1 MPAHIRWRF
10 FGLSGTRRDKTRRT
24 SRRTRPQLISEHLE
38 RRDLLTTLVGIAGPA
53 LVATTTHSCDAAA
66 AQAAS
71 QIVGTGPTAA
81 GVNRSAAAGSSSSA
95 GQQLLEPDISIYD
108 GPFTYDGFAHF
119 AIATAANSQD
129 FLVSGTFTY
138 TYNGSSD
145 PPTNA
150 GSYTVVATFTS
161 SDPNYSNGTETST
174 MVIARATPRITLTG
188 GTFSFDANPHLAVA
202 TDVGVDGVTP
212 VSGSFSFTY
221 NGSSTPPT
229 NPGSYAVVA
238 SFTSADPNYANATA
252 TTTVSIN
259 TIPTGVTVTGA
270 STTSVT
276 VAWNPVLELAGA
288 TPTYNIYERI
298 LHTAGGGKGSH
309 GGYYTYNLVASGL
322 TTASA
327 TITGLAAAPAG
338 GVAKSHSYV
347 VTSVLN
353 GVSSPYSTL
362 TSGAPLYGPA
372 LNSYFLLNGFVW
384 YGSSPLNVTVGQTVQ
399 LSVSGYGNPA
409 PTYSVGSGPNFVSID
424 QNSGVISISPTAADV
439 GNFTATFAAT
449 NSLGSVTSS
458 SLSIHVLA
466 LPTVV
471 VTGGTVV
478 FDGNTH
484 GASAVAYGSDGVTP
498 LTGTFSF
505 QYAPVQ
511 VPTALSSG
519 EYAEVGSYIVQATF
533 ISGEPNYG
541 NAVGT
546 GTLTIVPATPAI
558 IIDGRPISYDGA
570 THAAVVTAVG
580 VDGVTPV
587 GGSFAVTYDGSA
599 NLPSAAGSYS
609 VSTSFTSTDPNYIN
623 SVGTGTLTIVPATP
637 TIIINGGP
645 FTDDGTAH
653 AATVAALG
661 FDGVSPVAG
670 SFAVTYNGSANP
682 PSSAGSY
689 TVSATF
695 TSSDSNYASTTTT
708 GSLVIGGNQTAPA
721 VSVTVG
727 STGTVVLDGSTVA
740 TGNTTNI
747 TNNSSSPNGVLVTA
761 ANQVVGGIDG
771 TGNLVVNSGAS
782 LTANHIVQGSL
793 VIGGDASNPATVTI
807 APSDAAG
814 NPLAAATVTSSTSSG
829 VVGTAAVESGS
840 VSAAG
845 SSVESTAVATSAP
858 LAAGISPSSSI
869 STEATRASLPSAA
882 SPPFDWLSDLALSL
896 PSLPQHLSSS
906 RANLDTAETPVLQ
919 VPNLNAVAAGSSA
932 VGCANG
938 NSIADADIYAATDAI
953 FGSGRVATT
962 AEDDSLL
969 DLIAADVGQDAADPL
984 TIKPTGHHG

>member
-1 MPAHIRWRF
+1 MPT
-10 FGLSGTRRDKTRRT
+10 GLSWKGGREERRSKRRA
-24 SRRTRPQLISEHLE
+24 SKRSLKCELLE
-38 RRDLLTTLVGIAGPA
+38 RRDLLSSQSPL
-53 LVATTTHSCDAAA
+53 AAPVLPGA
-66 AQAAS
+66 PSSGGSNPAAS
-71 QIVGTGPTAA
+71 Q
-81 GVNRSAAAGSSSSA
+81 GVPLGGGVSSA
-95 GQQLLEPDISIYD
+95 TAQEPDISIYD
-108 GPFTYDGFAHF
+108 GPFVYDGFAHGAF
-119 AIATAANSQD
+119 ATAANSQD
-129 FLVSGTFTY
+129 FLISGSFTY

-161 SDPNYSNGTETST
+161 SDPNYANGTETST
-174 MVIARATPRITLTG
+174 MVIAQATPRMTLTG
-188 GTFSFDANPHLAVA
+188 GTFSFDANPHPAVA

-221 NGSSTPPT
+221 NGSSTLPT

-252 TTTVSIN
+252 TATVSIN

-276 VAWNPVLELAGA
+276 VAWNPVLEPAGA

-298 LHTAGGGKGSH
+298 LHTAGGGKGSR

-322 TTASA
+322 TTASD

-372 LNSYFLLNGFVW
+372 LNSYFLLNGSVW

-409 PTYSVGSGPNFVSID
+409 PTYSVGSGPSFVSID
-424 QNSGVISISPTAADV
+424 PNSGVISISPTAADV

-533 ISGEPNYG
+533 ISGDPNYG

-546 GTLTIVPATPAI
+546 GTLTISPAVPTVNVAGSFVF
-558 IIDGRPISYDGA
+558 DGLSHGA
-570 THAAVVTAVG
+570 TGTAVG
-580 VDGVTPV
+580 VDGTSPV
-587 GGSFAVTYDGSA
+587 NGIFSYTYNGSTTEPTAPGAYTVLAT
-599 NLPSAAGSYS
+599 
-609 VSTSFTSTDPNYIN
+609 FTSDDPDYDNAI
-623 SVGTGTLTIVPATP
+623 GTGTLTIAP
-637 TIIINGGP
+637 TAPTVIVN
-645 FTDDGTAH
+645 DGSF
-653 AATVAALG
+653 G
-661 FDGVSPVAG
+661 FDGLSHPATATAVGLDGVTPIDGA
-670 SFAVTYNGSANP
+670 FAFTYNGSPDEPTAP
-682 PSSAGSY
+682 GTYA
-689 TVSATF
+689 VLATF
-695 TSSDSNYASTTTT
+695 TSNTSDYANTIASGTIVVGTLSAPSTTITIGTT
-708 GSLVIGGNQTAPA
+708 ETYTLSGTPTGGGLTHVINNSTAGTGLNVVGANQVGVIEGAGNTTVGDGSSLIANSIVQGRLVIGGSAGSPA
-721 VSVTVG
+721 V
-727 STGTVVLDGSTVA
+727 
-740 TGNTTNI
+740 
-747 TNNSSSPNGVLVTA
+747 
-761 ANQVVGGIDG
+761 
-771 TGNLVVNSGAS
+771 
-782 LTANHIVQGSL
+782 
-793 VIGGDASNPATVTI
+793 VTI
-807 APSDAAG
+807 AASDASG
-814 NPLAAATVTSSTSSG
+814 NPLSVATSGSPAAAAALPTSTGSAAVQAADSAKVQITP
-829 VVGTAAVESGS
+829 GTASVVADIANVASGS
-840 VSAAG
+840 TANT
-845 SSVESTAVATSAP
+845 STPDEATSTATSAP
-858 LAAGISPSSSI
+858 NAVESSSTSATAPQIARNGDSSSI
-869 STEATRASLPSAA
+869 
-882 SPPFDWLSDLALSL
+882 
-896 PSLPQHLSSS
+896 
-906 RANLDTAETPVLQ
+906 
-919 VPNLNAVAAGSSA
+919 AGSQRGFFSSGDVLA
-932 VGCANG
+932 AID
-938 NSIADADIYAATDAI
+938 SIFADD
-953 FGSGRVATT
+953 FGS
-962 AEDDSLL
+962 DSP
-969 DLIAADVGQDAADPL
+969 GPL
-984 TIKPTGHHG
+984 MWMHHHPRL